1 MGGQPSE
8 ITLVGEKESF
18 FVSNA
23 VKQVGFKARRLPCVC
38 SFVRLESVVVILGE
52 GRIRCPGVRQFFW

>member
-23 VKQVGFKARRLPCVC
+23 VSRWDSKLAGFRVCVV
-38 SFVRLESVVVILGE
+38 S
-52 GRIRCPGVRQFFW
+52 